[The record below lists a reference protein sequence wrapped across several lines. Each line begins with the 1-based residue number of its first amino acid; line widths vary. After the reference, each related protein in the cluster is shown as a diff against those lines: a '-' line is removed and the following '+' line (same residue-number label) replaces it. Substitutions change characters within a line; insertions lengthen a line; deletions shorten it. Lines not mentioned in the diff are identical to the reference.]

1 MCRRRFLPA
10 IFLLTPVLAGLSFAA
25 TARAAGDP
33 EKGRTLSERHCSRC
47 HVVGDHNP
55 TGGIGS
61 TPSFQVLR
69 TMKDWRER
77 FESFYARR
85 PHPVHV
91 RVEGLPTL
99 TKLPPNATP
108 FTLTFADVDHIVA
121 FVATIPPAW

>member
-1 MCRRRFLPA
+1 VR
-10 IFLLTPVLAGLSFAA
+10 LLLILALAGPFSAPF
-25 TARAAGDP
+25 ARAAGDP
-33 EKGRTLSERHCSRC
+33 EKGRAIATKHCSRC

-91 RVEGLPTL
+91 RVHGLPTL
-99 TKLPPNATP
+99 TELPPNAAP
-108 FTLTFADVDHIVA
+108 FTLTIADVDHILSFA
-121 FVATIPPAW
+121 ETIAPAW